1 MTLADSKMYRL
12 IALALIT
19 ACLAACGGPG
29 SDQSS
34 AQQPGNTMAPASE
47 TGYVAYT
54 GATIWD
60 GTGSPAQRG
69 ESLVVNDGRVVG
81 ILDSPPANA
90 KVIDLE
96 GHWIVP
102 GFINAHG
109 HVSGRWADDSV
120 TDVTNKV
127 RADLALYARYGVTS
141 VVSLGGAPTEAFAV
155 RDEQESTSLSHAR
168 VKLAGPVVIGDTP
181 EAAAAST
188 KENIRNGAD
197 WIKIRVDDNLG
208 TGTKMS
214 WDAVHEVINIAREA
228 GIPVATHIFYQEDA
242 QRLLEM
248 GTGLIAH
255 SVRDQKVTEDFTQAM
270 LDTGVCYVPTLTR
283 EVSTF
288 VYASRPAFFDDPFFL
303 EGAKQS
309 EIERVSQPEFM
320 ARVAASP
327 TAAGYRIALE
337 QAKENL
343 KIVADA
349 GVPIAFGTDT
359 GPGGRFLGYFEHM
372 EFDLMAESGMTAE
385 QILLSAT
392 SVAAD
397 CMNLDDVGTLEAGNW
412 ADFVVLGDNPLA
424 DIRGA
429 HAVQRVYVAGNA
441 VARD

>member
-1 MTLADSKMYRL
+1 MYQLFTLIL
-12 IALALIT
+12 IA
-19 ACLAACGGPG
+19 ACLTACGGSG

-34 AQQPGNTMAPASE
+34 ELQPEPQPESAAPA
-47 TGYVAYT
+47 TVARYQAYT
-54 GATIWD
+54 GAIIWD
-60 GTGSPAQRG
+60 GTGGEAQSG
-69 ESLVVNDGRVVG
+69 KALVVQAGRVVG
-81 ILDSPPANA
+81 IQEEPPADSE
-90 KVIDLE
+90 VIDLD
-96 GHWIVP
+96 GRWIVP

-120 TDVTNKV
+120 TRVADRV
-127 RADLALYARYGVTS
+127 RGDLALYARYGVTS
-141 VVSLGGAPTEAFAV
+141 VVSLGGAPEEAFAV
-155 RDEQESTSLSHAR
+155 RDEEQDIGLKRAR
-168 VKLAGPVVIGDTP
+168 VKLAGPVVVGDTP
-181 EAAAAST
+181 DAAAAIT
-188 KENIRNGAD
+188 QENIRNGVD

-208 TGTKMS
+208 TGTKMP
-214 WDAVHEVINIAREA
+214 WNAVHEVLNIARES
-228 GIPVATHIFYQEDA
+228 GIPVATHIFYLEDA

-255 SVRDQKVTEDFTQAM
+255 SVRDQEVTRDFTDAM

-288 VYASRPAFFDDPFFL
+288 VYESRPDFFDDPFFL
-303 EGAKQS
+303 DGAKQS
-309 EIERVSQPEFM
+309 EIERVSEPEFM

-327 TAAGYRIALE
+327 TAAGYKVALE

-343 KIVADA
+343 KIIADA

-397 CMNLDDVGTLEAGNW
+397 CVGLDEVGTLEPGKW
-412 ADFVVLGDNPLA
+412 ADFVVLDEDPLD

-441 VARD
+441 VEPN

>member
-1 MTLADSKMYRL
+1 MTLADSIMYRL

-19 ACLAACGGPG
+19 ACLTGCGRSG

-34 AQQPGNTMAPASE
+34 AQQPANAMTPASE
-47 TGYVAYT
+47 AAYVAYT

-60 GTGSPAQRG
+60 GTGSPAQNG
-69 ESLVVNDGRVVG
+69 KSLVVQDGRIVA
-81 ILDSPPANA
+81 ILDAPPANA
-90 KVIDLE
+90 EVIDLE
-96 GHWIVP
+96 GRWIVP

-120 TDVTNKV
+120 TDSAARV

-141 VVSLGGAPTEAFAV
+141 VVSLGGAPAEAFTV
-155 RDEQESTSLSHAR
+155 RDAQESTALAHAR
-168 VKLAGPVVIGDTP
+168 VRLAGPVVVGDTP
-181 EAAAAST
+181 AAAASLAQ
-188 KENIRNGAD
+188 ENIRRGVD

-208 TGTKMS
+208 SGEKMP
-214 WDAVHEVINIAREA
+214 WEIVHEVINVAREA
-228 GIPVATHIFYQEDA
+228 GIPVATHIFYLEDA
-242 QRLLEM
+242 QRLLEI

-255 SVRDQKVTEDFTQAM
+255 SVRDQTVTQDFIDAL

-288 VYASRPAFFDDPFFL
+288 VYASRPAFFDDSFFL
-303 EGAKQS
+303 EVAKQS
-309 EIERVSQPEFM
+309 EIDRVSQPEFM
-320 ARVAASP
+320 TRVAASP
-327 TAAGYRIALE
+327 AAAGYRIALQ
-337 QAKENL
+337 QAKVNL
-343 KIVADA
+343 KILAAA
-349 GVPIAFGTDT
+349 GVPVAFGTDT

-397 CMNLDDVGTLEAGNW
+397 CMGLNDVGTLEAGKW
-412 ADFVVLGDNPLA
+412 ADFVVLGENPLA

-441 VARD
+441 VARN

>member
-1 MTLADSKMYRL
+1 MNGPY
-12 IALALIT
+12 ALILSFF
-19 ACLAACGGPG
+19 CLSSCGGPDG
-29 SDQSS
+29 GPPDDAIPSV
-34 AQQPGNTMAPASE
+34 E
-47 TGYVAYT
+47 GYVAYT

-60 GTGSPAQRG
+60 GTGSPAQSG
-69 ESLVVNDGRVVG
+69 KSLVVQDGRIVG
-81 ILDSPPANA
+81 ILNAPPADA
-90 KVIDLE
+90 DVIDLE
-96 GHWIVP
+96 GRWVVP

-120 TDVTNKV
+120 TDATERV

-141 VVSLGGAPTEAFAV
+141 VVSLGGAPAEAFAV
-155 RDEQESTSLSHAR
+155 RDGQESASLSHAR
-168 VKLAGPVVIGDTP
+168 VKLAGSVVVGDTP
-181 EAAAAST
+181 DAAAALAR
-188 KENIRNGAD
+188 ENIGNGVD

-208 TGTKMS
+208 TGQKMP
-214 WDAVHEVINIAREA
+214 WNVIHEVINVARETRV
-228 GIPVATHIFYQEDA
+228 PVATHIFYLEDA
-242 QRLLEM
+242 QRLLET

-255 SVRDQKVTEDFTQAM
+255 SVRDQRVSADFTEAM
-270 LDTGVCYVPTLTR
+270 LDTRVCYVPTLTR

-288 VYASRPAFFDDPFFL
+288 VYESRPDFFDDPFFL
-303 EGAKQS
+303 EAAKQS
-309 EIERVSQPEFM
+309 EIDRVSQPEYM

-327 TAAGYRIALE
+327 TAAGYKLALD

-397 CMNLDDVGTLEAGNW
+397 CMDLDDVGTLEPGKW
-412 ADFVVLGDNPLA
+412 ADFVVLGESPLV

-429 HAVQRVYVAGNA
+429 HSIQHVYVAGNA
-441 VARD
+441 VVRD

>member
-1 MTLADSKMYRL
+1 MTLAESKMYRL

-19 ACLAACGGPG
+19 GCLAACGGSG

-34 AQQPGNTMAPASE
+34 AQQPGSTMAPASE
-47 TGYVAYT
+47 AAYVAYT
-54 GATIWD
+54 GATLWD
-60 GTGSPAQRG
+60 GTGSPAQSG
-69 ESLVVNDGRVVG
+69 KSLVVQDGRIVG
-81 ILDSPPANA
+81 ILDAPPANA
-90 KVIDLE
+90 EVIDLE
-96 GHWIVP
+96 GHWVVP

-120 TDVTNKV
+120 TDATDKV

-141 VVSLGGAPTEAFAV
+141 VVSLGGAPAEAFTV

-168 VKLAGPVVIGDTP
+168 VELAGPVVVGDTP
-181 EAAAAST
+181 EAAAAIT
-188 KENIRNGAD
+188 RENIRNGVD

-208 TGTKMS
+208 TGTKMP
-214 WDAVHEVINIAREA
+214 WDTVHEVINIAREA
-228 GIPVATHIFYQEDA
+228 GIPVATHIFYLEDA

-255 SVRDQKVTEDFTQAM
+255 SVRDLRVTEDFTQAM

-288 VYASRPAFFDDPFFL
+288 VYESRPDFFDDPLFL
-303 EGAKQS
+303 EDAKQS
-309 EIERVSQPEFM
+309 EIERVSQPEYM
-320 ARVAASP
+320 ARIAASP
-327 TAAGYRIALE
+327 TAAGYKIALE

-349 GVPIAFGTDT
+349 GVPVAFGTDT

-372 EFDLMAESGMTAE
+372 EFDLMAESGMSAE

-397 CMNLDDVGTLEAGNW
+397 CMDLDDVGTLEAGKW
-412 ADFVVLGDNPLA
+412 ADFVVLGEDPLA

-441 VARD
+441 VVRD